1 MNMKKEPFLIMNI
14 YILAY
19 ASALRTLGPAL
30 GFVMGPLCL
39 SLYIDP
45 SLTPL
50 INKYDTRWMGAWWLG
65 WLIIGFLM
73 LIFTVLVG
81 LFPKHLP
88 KAVAPPAPDED
99 LPQYPKITNLNTKII
114 DEIPLAK
121 SLNLN
126 STEKAENIV
135 EEKQDEKS
143 LPSMK
148 GIKNSIIQSN

>member
-1 MNMKKEPFLIMNI
+1 MVF
-14 YILAY
+14 LAY

-50 INKYDTRWMGAWWLG
+50 INKSDTRWMGAWWLG

-81 LFPKHLP
+81 LFPKQLP
-88 KAVAPPAPDED
+88 KVITSPKLDDD
-99 LPQYPKITNLNTKII
+99 LPQYPKITNLNPKIS
-114 DEIPLAK
+114 DEIPLSK
-121 SLNLN
+121 NLNLN
-126 STEKAENIV
+126 STEKVENEIQ
-135 EEKQDEKS
+135 EKQDDKS

-148 GIKNSIIQSN
+148 GIIISIIFPFK